1 MKLWI
6 DAKNPAPEEDW
17 AWCKTIESAKI
28 FITSTTKEIVLI
40 SICDNVKNAQE
51 LIDWLNQEYPL
62 SFHKDMEKIKSAT
75 SYYHFNFYSLYHE
88 MIDEGKILPPIYEMA
103 DMLFKDWS
111 EDSSSSLSY
120 ALSLTLGDENDK
132 EYNELILLI
141 KDFLAYNYIIYE
153 DKIFIDI

>member
-1 MKLWI
+1 
-6 DAKNPAPEEDW
+6 
-17 AWCKTIESAKI
+17 
-28 FITSTTKEIVLI
+28 
-40 SICDNVKNAQE
+40 
-51 LIDWLNQEYPL
+51 
-62 SFHKDMEKIKSAT
+62 
-75 SYYHFNFYSLYHE
+75 